1 MNIWIKRIKYVT
13 QVQVH
18 VLISLIRWYNQTAS
32 KDFNINNADRKS
44 SYNYFWKNKNLWKDS
59 LFSLA
64 TTYSYL
70 PKLWMELWESGNKT
84 CEPPMWELLT
94 SCVSIS
100 LSPVCFSIPFSF
112 CFFLVCSLYLIKRR
126 MLHVSQ
132 FSLFAFEIHE

>member
-18 VLISLIRWYNQTAS
+18 VLISLIRWYNQTES

-64 TTYSYL
+64 TAYSYL
-70 PKLWMELWESGNKT
+70 PKL
-84 CEPPMWELLT
+84 
-94 SCVSIS
+94 
-100 LSPVCFSIPFSF
+100 
-112 CFFLVCSLYLIKRR
+112 
-126 MLHVSQ
+126 
-132 FSLFAFEIHE
+132 